1 MLSEAFTIMRMSIR
15 IILTLAIGAL
25 LVGACAAPAPTATPA
40 PATSSSPQITLTTNP
55 DPAASTGETEL
66 IIDVKDA
73 SGQPLSGAVV
83 LVTVDMSG
91 HGMSD
96 AMQGESTDQGN
107 GRYATKVPF
116 NMAGDWKVT
125 VEVRR
130 AGELL
135 IRQDFVLPVQ

>member
-1 MLSEAFTIMRMSIR
+1 MSIL
-15 IILTLAIGAL
+15 IILALAVGAL

-40 PATSSSPQITLTTNP
+40 PAGLPEITLTTTP

-66 IIDVKDA
+66 VIDVKDA

-83 LVTVDMSG
+83 ALTVDMSG

-96 AMQGESTDQGN
+96 AMQGEATDQGN

-116 NMAGDWKVT
+116 NMAGDWQIT
-125 VEVRR
+125 VEVRQGDTVL
-130 AGELL
+130 ATQE
-135 IRQDFVLPVQ
+135 FVVPVQ